1 VLPADAGAAP
11 SAPPPTA
18 PNHSVQLAVPP
29 ALPAAWSQCQIHKH
43 RAQHLGLPLGLL
55 SLGRGSMQWP
65 LLSRLSPSPA
75 GTSLYRSS
83 ELLSACCSPLAH
95 PAVQPVFGRWR
106 DRRDRVCVPGFRVCR
121 RRYKGCP
128 QVLAPALRA
137 CSLSPAAVTPGPTC
151 GLGRGGLCFCL
162 LRCNEGPNRRD
173 CCRVRCATRTRA

>member
-1 VLPADAGAAP
+1 MLVLLPAHPLQLPRITVCSLP
-11 SAPPPTA
+11 SLLHCLLLG
-18 PNHSVQLAVPP
+18 PNARSTSTVHST
-29 ALPAAWSQCQIHKH
+29 SGC
-43 RAQHLGLPLGLL
+43 LGLL

-83 ELLSACCSPLAH
+83 ALLSACCSPLAH

-128 QVLAPALRA
+128 RVQRNRLRGDMF
-137 CSLSPAAVTPGPTC
+137 LSPARRNPWPYLRAWARWIMFLFVA
-151 GLGRGGLCFCL
+151 L
-162 LRCNEGPNRRD
+162 L
-173 CCRVRCATRTRA
+173 